1 MFPNTFLKDVE
12 IVVRYCYI
20 EEPYWLAFINHYYSL
35 GVRKFHII
43 VRFKSDQ
50 KSVEAFTY
58 KKDLN
63 IETYNVGDKYLPNQS
78 LKEFNLNKIKRNSK
92 YLLLLDCD
100 EFIYSFNE
108 DFILSKLLD
117 ERIFIDIRWVMN
129 PITNNGSSQS
139 GFYGSAC
146 KQISSSYQINN
157 IKSPHRFNNIESPS
171 PGIKEATIYGV
182 ILIHNW
188 SRSLTDCLLKSSFS
202 QIRNDEFEASG
213 GRSWM

>member
-1 MFPNTFLKDVE
+1 MFSNTFLQDVE

-20 EEPYWLAFINHYYSL
+20 EEPYWLAFINHHYSL
-35 GVRKFHII
+35 GVRKFHVI

-50 KSVEAFTY
+50 KSIESFSY

-63 IETYNVGDKYLPNQS
+63 IATYNVGDKYLPNQS
-78 LKEFNLNKIKRNSK
+78 LREFNLNKIKKSSK

-108 DFILSKLLD
+108 NFILSKLLH

-139 GFYGSAC
+139 GFYGSGC
-146 KQISSSYQINN
+146 KQVSSSYQINN
-157 IKSPHRFNNIESPS
+157 IKRYDIN
-171 PGIKEATIYGV
+171 K
-182 ILIHNW
+182 
-188 SRSLTDCLLKSSFS
+188 R
-202 QIRNDEFEASG
+202 
-213 GRSWM
+213 